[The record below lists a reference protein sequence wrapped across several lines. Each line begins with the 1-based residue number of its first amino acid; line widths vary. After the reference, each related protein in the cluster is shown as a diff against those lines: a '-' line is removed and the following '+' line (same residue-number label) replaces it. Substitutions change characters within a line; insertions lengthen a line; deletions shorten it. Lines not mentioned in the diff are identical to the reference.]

1 MTLCRHKN
9 DAGNCLLCGTKPIR
23 EPVLSVGS
31 SNLPLQPL
39 YQKCPHGSWGAC
51 WLCEWL
57 SEKWHAEEDARQRM
71 VDEINERSKPLWDA
85 IRKAEYDERWPGG
98 KCAHGVYL
106 KDFYCGICSLTIV
119 EPDYNIELYRR
130 AVSIALKN
138 VRRVL
143 GSKSNYNKAESR
155 KDLQDVWLLA
165 DFEVWKATQKYGDK
179 MNDALAYTVAHNTA
193 QKFLANLIEDNSV
206 LVGFQVEF
214 ADDHERDQIETLF
227 RVHGDVQTWSR
238 DVLDGARPL
247 IIKYGRRIPRNLSF
261 DNVPEDAEYSQAE
274 LKVIKKMELE
284 AQCAEDPA
292 QTLEGARPALQA
304 LVATW
309 RGEMR
314 AVGEAMLRPG
324 FNVRGVPGMS
334 KSQVSR
340 SYQRVAAAF
349 RALIAKGL

>member
-1 MTLCRHKN
+1 MAFALSPSSSPITTSNYIAGPCRLPSRAR
-9 DAGNCLLCGTKPIR
+9 DGCL
-23 EPVLSVGS
+23 
-31 SNLPLQPL
+31 
-39 YQKCPHGSWGAC
+39 A
-51 WLCEWL
+51 
-57 SEKWHAEEDARQRM
+57 AR
-71 VDEINERSKPLWDA
+71 SA
-85 IRKAEYDERWPGG
+85 TTGRKAAKICKMFGCLRTSKFGRR
-98 KCAHGVYL
+98 L
-106 KDFYCGICSLTIV
+106 KI
-119 EPDYNIELYRR
+119 
-130 AVSIALKN
+130 
-138 VRRVL
+138 
-143 GSKSNYNKAESR
+143 
-155 KDLQDVWLLA
+155 
-165 DFEVWKATQKYGDK
+165 YGDK

-193 QKFLANLIEDNSV
+193 QKFLADLIEENSV
-206 LVGFQVEF
+206 LVGFDVEF
-214 ADDHERDQIETLF
+214 ADDHERDQIEMLLRT
-227 RVHGDVQTWSR
+227 HGDDLQNWSR

-261 DNVPEDAEYSQAE
+261 DNIPEDAEYSQAE
-274 LKVIKKMELE
+274 LVIAKKMELE

-340 SYQRVAAAF
+340 SDQRVTAAF

>member
-1 MTLCRHKN
+1 MTLCPHKN

-23 EPVLSVGS
+23 EPVLSEIK
-31 SNLPLQPL
+31 QPTASAFVPGG
-39 YQKCPHGSWGAC
+39 PHGSWGAC

-206 LVGFQVEF
+206 LVGFRWSSPTITNATRSRPCFVST
-214 ADDHERDQIETLF
+214 ATCK
-227 RVHGDVQTWSR
+227 HGAAMFST
-238 DVLDGARPL
+238 
-247 IIKYGRRIPRNLSF
+247 GR
-261 DNVPEDAEYSQAE
+261 
-274 LKVIKKMELE
+274 
-284 AQCAEDPA
+284 
-292 QTLEGARPALQA
+292 
-304 LVATW
+304 
-309 RGEMR
+309 
-314 AVGEAMLRPG
+314 
-324 FNVRGVPGMS
+324 
-334 KSQVSR
+334 
-340 SYQRVAAAF
+340 
-349 RALIAKGL
+349 GL